1 MNQRANPRRE
11 VMAKSKPVDKY
22 FEESDRIVES
32 ILRLKSKKQSRK
44 FEKRYPKN
52 FKTGFAQTVVE
63 R

>member
-1 MNQRANPRRE
+1 
-11 VMAKSKPVDKY
+11 MAKPKPVDKY
-22 FEESDRIVES
+22 FEENDRIVES

-44 FEKRYPKN
+44 FAKRYPKN